1 MENKMENKMEKIYNQ
16 INWNSSVEKFPQFYT
31 SVMKFCQ
38 HLSNQEIAF
47 VLGFTD
53 YMGITR
59 KELCS
64 AFIVT
69 LNCNR
74 KKNEGFD
81 LVTLKTRFL
90 LLVIA

>member
-1 MENKMENKMEKIYNQ
+1 MKNGMMKIYNQ

-38 HLSNQEIAF
+38 HLKKSEIAF
-47 VLGFTD
+47 VLGVTEDD
-53 YMGITR
+53 YTK

-74 KKNEGFD
+74 KKNEGFN